1 VPADLTGAGATAP
14 LVTRLQ
20 NDIGAFRTAAAAYQ
34 VRRGAIA
41 AAHYA
46 AVNRSLLRIEK
57 TIDKSFTALD
67 VWDQTIYPHQQV
79 LSDVQSLNTAIA
91 DLQKATPDAS
101 DAQTALANV
110 ALTAV
115 GLVLD
120 HSKYVI
126 ELKHHDPSYSRV
138 TWGGQGHLVHYLDV
152 VPQYDAI
159 AAGTWD
165 ATTIKQLTAMRDLDV
180 RDLNSRL
187 KAMDAT
193 LRAITPQIKTLR

>member
-1 VPADLTGAGATAP
+1 
-14 LVTRLQ
+14 
-20 NDIGAFRTAAAAYQ
+20 
-34 VRRGAIA
+34 
-41 AAHYA
+41 
-46 AVNRSLLRIEK
+46 
-57 TIDKSFTALD
+57 
-67 VWDQTIYPHQQV
+67 
-79 LSDVQSLNTAIA
+79 
-91 DLQKATPDAS
+91 
-101 DAQTALANV
+101 
-110 ALTAV
+110 
-115 GLVLD
+115 
-120 HSKYVI
+120 VI